1 MHDFNILG
9 DGSGRTEDAAAA
21 AARSRR
27 RRRRRR
33 RLLRE
38 DGGYGGGSDGGQID
52 EEARGAGRQR
62 TGAGGRAV
70 RRAASAARE
79 LLCIPLD
86 LNETR
91 VQPGADLNVK
101 SLVVTLKA
109 QKAQQIGPC
118 EPCGPITIPNDARI
132 PPPPASPSCRQDPH
146 LHRQRRGGR
155 RGEDE
160 EEALPP
166 VRRGIGAPPDEPR
179 TREQRSSRLLFEG
192 SSGWSEAEEE
202 ASGRLQLFVIIGI
215 KTMGS
220 IRHPI

>member
-1 MHDFNILG
+1 M
-9 DGSGRTEDAAAA
+9 
-21 AARSRR
+21 AARSMRR
-27 RRRRRR
+27 P
-33 RLLRE
+33 
-38 DGGYGGGSDGGQID
+38 GGQAAHGSRGKSGASSSFGG
-52 EEARGAGRQR
+52 AR
-62 TGAGGRAV
+62 V
-70 RRAASAARE
+70 
-79 LLCIPLD
+79 
-86 LNETR
+86 
-91 VQPGADLNVK
+91 